1 MSNGPFDIFLKLDGI
16 DGESTV
22 RGHENETVV
31 LSYEEGLDHSALP
44 LGGGGG
50 AAVGKPAFSSV
61 RFRKPLDKGS
71 IPLLLACASGSQ
83 IRDALFTFRRTGTA
97 LDFYKVRLDEVL
109 VTHIVQRAGTG
120 AQYPLSFDTL
130 STGADS
136 AGFLDEVTL
145 AYTKIQWEYQPVGPS
160 GGPAALV
167 KGGWDL
173 KLNKQI

>member
-1 MSNGPFDIFLKLDGI
+1 MPGSPFDIFVKLDGI

-22 RGHENETVV
+22 KGHENETVV
-31 LSYEEGLDHSALP
+31 LSYEQGIDLP
-44 LGGGGG
+44 APPLAGGG
-50 AAVGKPAFSSV
+50 AGAGRPTFSGV

-71 IPLLLACASGSQ
+71 VPLLLACASGLH
-83 IRDALFTFRRTGTA
+83 IREARFTFRRTETA

-120 AQYPLSFDTL
+120 AQYPLSFDALTA
-130 STGADS
+130 GADS

-145 AYTKIQWEYQPVGPS
+145 SYAKIQWEYQPVGPG
-160 GGPAALV
+160 GGPAPPV

-173 KLNKQI
+173 RLNRKI